1 MARYRIASTST
12 SFADAISPELQRTSA
27 DTLVAEVLPLLAA
40 CKFLEQEATRVLE
53 TRKLGRRGLP
63 FWLFGLANEVQ
74 RVPFGKI
81 LIIGPSNYPLLL
93 PGVQAMQAL
102 VAGNSVIWKPGHG
115 GKAVA
120 DLMAQVL
127 YDVGLPKEAIR
138 VTDESVEAANREIDA
153 GVDKVFFTGS
163 SGSGHQLL
171 SRLASSIIPS
181 VAELSGC
188 DGVIVLPSADL
199 ERVVKALLF
208 GMRLNGSAT
217 CMAPRRVLLVD
228 AALDRR
234 TTFLEMLKR
243 GMQSVG
249 KVALSHKVWTKLS
262 ALLDDAR
269 QRGAVVIGDVRNET
283 CQGRSESFPRRR
295 SKREPLRELESRRLW
310 ERLMFLGMAGAEPV
324 RRPWGA
330 ARFGRRVSLLQ
341 KQASAEGDYCG
352 PGSFFLRLFLR
363 RKLSPFI
370 SKMWT

>member
-1 MARYRIASTST
+1 MTSSSVTRWTEVSLSERLRIIKMARYRIASTST

-283 CQGRSESFPRRR
+283 ANYPRTLRRQGKNGDQR
-295 SKREPLRELESRRLW
+295 PLRSQRETTTNRDPPRKAHARLSTGREHKSR
-310 ERLMFLGMAGAEPV
+310 A
-324 RRPWGA
+324 
-330 ARFGRRVSLLQ
+330 
-341 KQASAEGDYCG
+341 
-352 PGSFFLRLFLR
+352 
-363 RKLSPFI
+363 
-370 SKMWT
+370 